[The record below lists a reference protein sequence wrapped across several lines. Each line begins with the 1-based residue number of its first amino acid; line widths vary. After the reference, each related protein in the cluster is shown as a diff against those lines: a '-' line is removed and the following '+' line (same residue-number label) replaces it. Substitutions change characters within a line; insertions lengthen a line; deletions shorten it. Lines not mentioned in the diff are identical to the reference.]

1 MGLLS
6 ELKSMFS
13 SMTVKR
19 LLHVT
24 LISLASACL
33 MPEAHADSFL
43 TAGIAHYNKR
53 EYKQAIQSLDKSIAA
68 NPKVPTPFYYEAL
81 SFGQLGDAEKAKKF
95 YSTVCRNFPKSE
107 EAKFAATYLQR
118 VDSHF
123 VNVFGAPPPAR
134 MVSSAAVSSAAAVG
148 SAPLG
153 DMTSFEAANASSDDL
168 SKLPDQASVPFSH
181 GRDGHLMVNTQINGR
196 TVQMMFDTGASV
208 CLIGKN
214 QLEAAGVNDSVI
226 KGQSSNMGGVGNAV
240 NRAAPML
247 VDLRVGGIQRHMPIM
262 VQDRFDLP
270 PLLGQT
276 FYNGYQYDIDNQ
288 SGVIRFTKKSLSR
301 NSQGYDSIEVPFQTI
316 GNNLVVMA
324 EVNGHECPMYFD
336 TGAGINLFD
345 MRTFQRLGIQIPSDA
360 QMTMVGGVGGS
371 VPGYVFNV
379 NQLRLGG
386 IQKNNIS
393 VCVVATGGPPL
404 PLLGQPFLKDRRFTI
419 DNDKKVI
426 RFAR

>member
-1 MGLLS
+1 M
-6 ELKSMFS
+6 LKA
-13 SMTVKR
+13 MTKKR
-19 LLHVT
+19 LLH
-24 LISLASACL
+24 LLLSIQASACL
-33 MPEAHADSFL
+33 MPAAHADSFL
-43 TAGIAHYNKR
+43 TAGIAHYNNR
-53 EYKQAIQSLDKSIAA
+53 EYKLAIQSFDKSIAA
-68 NPKVPTPFYYEAL
+68 NPKVATPFYYEAL
-81 SFGQLGDAEKAKKF
+81 SFGQLGDAEKAKKL

-107 EAKFAATYLQR
+107 EAKFAATYLER

-123 VNVFGAPPPAR
+123 VNVFGAPPGRTASSGAS
-134 MVSSAAVSSAAAVG
+134 VSSGTSVSSAAAVS

-153 DMTSFEAANASSDDL
+153 DMTTFEAANATSDDL

-181 GRDGHLMVNTQINGR
+181 GPDGHLMVDTQINGR
-196 TVQMMFDTGASV
+196 TIKMMFDTGAST

-226 KGQSSNMGGVGNAV
+226 RGQSTHMGGVGNTV
-240 NRAAPML
+240 NSAAPMIVNL
-247 VDLRVGGIQRHMPIM
+247 QVGGIQRHMPIM
-262 VQDRFDLP
+262 VQERFNMP

-288 SGVIRFTKKSLSR
+288 SGVIRFTKKSSSR

-345 MRTFQRLGIQIPSDA
+345 MRTFQRLGLSIPSDA
-360 QMTMVGGVGGS
+360 QMMMVGGVGGS

-379 NQLRLGG
+379 NQLRLGA
-386 IQKNNIS
+386 IQKNNMSI
-393 VCVVATGGPPL
+393 CVVSTGGPPL